1 MVELCNLLFSLGNN
15 NVEVHNFEWFRFN
28 CQFQNLN
35 LTCLCILSFCL
46 SWQEL
51 MHHIGLYIAKG
62 RGANVVS
69 EVSFGAW
76 ESHDVDMKL
85 YGSKGLILV
94 MLFIFFFW
102 NTCRWK
108 YVKIREI
115 LFKNWKML
123 LKMSYQTVLKFFIW
137 NDFQQYFLNN

>member
-46 SWQEL
+46 SRQEL

-85 YGSKGLILV
+85 YGSKGGAWESHDVDMKLYGSKGPILV
-94 MLFIFFFW
+94 MLFVFFFW

-108 YVKIREI
+108 YVKIRENTCSI
-115 LFKNWKML
+115 
-123 LKMSYQTVLKFFIW
+123 V
-137 NDFQQYFLNN
+137 